1 MKKTFI
7 VSLLTIS
14 LILSGCSSSIKNTIK
29 GIAGNQESS
38 LKQNN
43 NKELN
48 LKGKVVKR
56 TENKFVFVAVSG
68 SDVNSYIVKPSE
80 EDKDKWSKLRKDDKI
95 TIEGTI
101 DGTYTEGKV
110 AFYMKS
116 LEIDEKEA
124 DRNEE
129 ESEKKRQESLVV
141 YTDLI
146 KEIENEF
153 SDIKVNYIVGENEK
167 KTMSLQMQML
177 TSQELTLEEIERFT
191 VKKETRLK
199 DEKIQIIFI
208 FVKDKDK
215 DKDVGTVSISLRNGK
230 YEKILNKFD

>member
-1 MKKTFI
+1 MKKTLI
-7 VSLLTIS
+7 VSFLTIS
-14 LILSGCSSSIKNTIK
+14 LILSGCSSSIKNTIR
-29 GIAGNQESS
+29 GINGNKESS
-38 LKQNN
+38 SEQN

-48 LKGKVVKR
+48 LKGTVVKR
-56 TENKFVFVAVSG
+56 TENKFVFVAVSESG
-68 SDVNSYIVKPSE
+68 VNSYIVKPSE

-110 AFYMKS
+110 TFYMKS

-124 DRNEE
+124 DKNEE

-141 YTDLI
+141 YADLI
-146 KEIENEF
+146 KEIEDEF

-167 KTMSLQMQML
+167 KIMSLQMEML
-177 TSQELTLEEIERFT
+177 TNQELTLEKIERLT

-199 DEKIQIIFI
+199 EDKIQIIFI
-208 FVKDKDK
+208 FVKQK
-215 DKDVGTVSISLRNGK
+215 DKDVGIVSISLKNGK
-230 YEKILNKFD
+230 YEKILNKFN